1 MIVYRTVL
9 AEVVGMDEKW
19 PDVMSG
25 PEASRYLR
33 IDIRTLWKLLA
44 EGKIRGAKAG
54 RVWRIAKSKLD
65 RFLKGDD

>member
-1 MIVYRTVL
+1 MHNMIWV
-9 AEVVGMDEKW
+9 EVVGMDGKW
-19 PDVMSG
+19 PEVMSG
-25 PEASRYLR
+25 PEAARYLR

-54 RVWRIAKSKLD
+54 RVWRIAKSELD